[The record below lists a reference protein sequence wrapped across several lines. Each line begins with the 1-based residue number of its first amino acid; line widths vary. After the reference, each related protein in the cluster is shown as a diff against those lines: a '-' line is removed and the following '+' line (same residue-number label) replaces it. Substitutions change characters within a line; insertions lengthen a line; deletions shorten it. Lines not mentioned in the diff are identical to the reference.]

1 MRRTP
6 LRLLSLSLGLGLLPA
21 CPGDIMFDTETASS
35 SEGSS
40 STGDVDD
47 DTTTTDPT
55 KPPTTTDPTV
65 TTVMPT
71 TTFDPTTTTD
81 PTEAVTETLPTTV
94 DPTTDT
100 SATDTDPTDTDTD
113 TDSTTGTPTTLCE
126 RLGGPAE
133 GGIQELVGTFL
144 GTVLVDQRING
155 YFLNDDVDGGNLLT
169 QVTAQLGEAVGCDG
183 VMYMGL
189 DMLTA
194 HAGLKISGQDFAD
207 FAEDFGAALD
217 THQGTH
223 PDLTQDDKDLILS
236 VLAGM
241 SVDIVEDPT
250 SDLTVYQRVGRKPAI
265 LNLIGEPM
273 NPDSFV
279 GVVAADV
286 AINSFFTGTDFTRLN
301 TCLTRQV
308 AGLDGPTKYGQE
320 VDSPGPGV
328 DEGVASDNK
337 CRDMVSA
344 HENLMD
350 ADMTTITIE
359 DFLALVMDLGIAMET
374 AGVAP
379 SDQDVIFGA
388 LAPLCDQIV
397 VGAAEKNKC
406 PGNLSQVTV
415 EAAGL
420 NKKVPD
426 DKYNGTMIGQ
436 SMVCTTLNVVD
447 DGLNFVESAELSFAA
462 DTTWIGDATIK
473 IVSPDNKIL
482 TVLNRP
488 TDGAPL
494 PDNGSNPNN
503 DNGRGVDLL
512 KKDKLTFKNGGATP
526 AADMGSSLTDNFPQP
541 GEYVCQDDA
550 KCEYAPSPG
559 NGPGVDF
566 GDFRGDTAVGDWKV
580 CVGDSGPGD
589 IITLDYI
596 GLTFQ
601 KVKFDPIP

>member
-21 CPGDIMFDTETASS
+21 CPGDIMFDTDSNSEGEDSS
-35 SEGSS
+35 SSGEP
-40 STGDVDD
+40 DD
-47 DTTTTDPT
+47 TTTTTDPT
-55 KPPTTTDPTV
+55 KPPTTTDDPTGV
-65 TTVMPT
+65 TTSPTT
-71 TTFDPTTTTD
+71 TTFDPTTTTA
-81 PTEAVTETLPTTV
+81 PTETITDTE
-94 DPTTDT
+94 PTTDGPT
-100 SATDTDPTDTDTD
+100 SDTTDTDTD
-113 TDSTTGTPTTLCE
+113 TDTDTTTSPPTTLCE

-133 GGIQELVGTFL
+133 DGIQDLVGTFL
-144 GTVLVDQRING
+144 GVVLVDQRING

-169 QVTAQLGEAVGCDG
+169 QVTAQLGEAAGCDG
-183 VMYMGL
+183 VTYTGL
-189 DMLTA
+189 DMITA
-194 HAGLKISGQDFAD
+194 HMGLKISTQDFTD
-207 FAEDFGAALD
+207 FAEDFSAALD

-236 VLAGM
+236 VLGGMAG
-241 SVDIVEDPT
+241 DIVEDPT
-250 SDLTVYQRVGRKPAI
+250 DDLTVYQRVGRKPAI
-265 LNLIGEPM
+265 VNLIGEPM

-286 AINSFFTGTDFTRLN
+286 TINSFFAASDFIRLN

-320 VDSPGPGV
+320 VTSPGPGV
-328 DEGVASDNK
+328 DEGVAVDNK
-337 CRDMVSA
+337 CRDMVSS

-359 DFLALVMDLGIAMET
+359 DFLALVIDLGIAMDN

-379 SDQDVIFGA
+379 ADQDIIVSA
-388 LAPLCDQIV
+388 LGPLCDQIV
-397 VGAAEKNKC
+397 VGNAEKNKC

-415 EAAGL
+415 EAAAI
-420 NKKVPD
+420 NKNVSD
-426 DKYNGTMIGQ
+426 DKYNGTMLAP
-436 SMVCTTLNVVD
+436 SMLCTTLSVAG
-447 DGLNFVESAELSFAA
+447 DGLDFVESVELSFAA

-473 IVSPDNKIL
+473 IVSPDDKIL

-494 PDNGSNPNN
+494 PDNGSNGNGN

-526 AADMGSSLTDNFPQP
+526 AADMGATLSDNFPQP
-541 GEYVCQDDA
+541 GDFVCQDDA

-566 GDFRGDTAVGDWKV
+566 SDFRGDTTVGDWKV

-589 IITLDYI
+589 IIALDYI

-601 KVKFDPIP
+601 KVKFDPVP